1 MDWNYLQPVEIF
13 FGNGRIERIG
23 ELAEK
28 LGCKKGS
35 L

>member
-13 FGNGRIERIG
+13 LETGGLRGSVNLRRSWDV
-23 ELAEK
+23 
-28 LGCKKGS
+28 KKGS